1 MEIAESH
8 GNSLWVC
15 PCIQID
21 WGRHM
26 RRKVDHTEKHKSS
39 RNKKNILVE
48 NNSKLNTAEKK
59 ILRECENKI
68 TLQNKAQRK

>member
-1 MEIAESH
+1 
-8 GNSLWVC
+8 
-15 PCIQID
+15 
-21 WGRHM
+21 M

-39 RNKKNILVE
+39 RNKKNVLVE